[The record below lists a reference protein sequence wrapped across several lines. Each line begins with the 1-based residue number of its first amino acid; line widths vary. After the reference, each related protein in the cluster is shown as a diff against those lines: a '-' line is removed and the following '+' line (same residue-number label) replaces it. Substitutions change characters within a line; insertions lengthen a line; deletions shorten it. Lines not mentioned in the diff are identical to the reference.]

1 MLLGA
6 LREEHK
12 PSALTE
18 TILVDKMAQ
27 ALWLTKRAVLLQHF
41 QHQLPGCSDP
51 KRLALYLRYETT
63 HDRIFHKCLNEL
75 LKLKAEK
82 RKAASIQRF
91 ARRSQNRSP
100 GFTEYE
106 PATLNG
112 SGVQQRNGLHG
123 GPDSR
128 LSERFLFKS
137 FILSPERSEW
147 FPTFAT
153 HWPL

>member
-12 PSALTE
+12 PSGLTA

-41 QHQLPGCSDP
+41 QHQLPGCDP

-63 HDRIFHKCLNEL
+63 QDRTFRKCLNDL
-75 LKLKAEK
+75 LKFKAEK
-82 RKAASIQRF
+82 RKPASVQRF
-91 ARRSQNRSP
+91 ACRSQNRSP

-128 LSERFLFKS
+128 LS
-137 FILSPERSEW
+137 
-147 FPTFAT
+147 
-153 HWPL
+153 